1 MESKDEKKKKA
12 PSALDNSRAQESL
25 DAFGSEAQSQ
35 FGENERG
42 AEDII
47 DMYEK
52 GTL

>member
-1 MESKDEKKKKA
+1 MPEETKKKA
-12 PSALDNSRAQESL
+12 PSALDAERAQESQ
-25 DAFGSEAQSQ
+25 DAFGQNAQSQ

-52 GTL
+52 GSL